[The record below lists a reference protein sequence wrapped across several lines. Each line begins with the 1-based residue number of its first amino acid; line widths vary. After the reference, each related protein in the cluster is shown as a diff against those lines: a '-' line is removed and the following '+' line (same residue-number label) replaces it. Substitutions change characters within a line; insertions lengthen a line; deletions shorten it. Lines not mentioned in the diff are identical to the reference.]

1 MKRPDP
7 VRLVYSTGVGRVC
20 VTCGWPSDQCK
31 CSSKEEEKIPSK
43 VVVKLRLETKG
54 RGGKMVTVLDGIPN
68 NSDFLE
74 GLAKDLKK
82 ALGTGGSVVGAT
94 IELQG
99 EWRERLRVLL
109 PSKNLSVKG

>member
-1 MKRPDP
+1 MNRPDP

-20 VTCGWPSDQCK
+20 ATCGWPEKECK
-31 CSSKEEEKIPSK
+31 CSSKAEEKIPPK
-43 VVVKLRLETKG
+43 AVVKLRLEKKG
-54 RGGKMVTVLDGIPN
+54 RGGKTVTVLDGLPKN
-68 NSDFLE
+68 TDFLE

-109 PSKNLSVKG
+109 PSKNLSVRG

>member
-1 MKRPDP
+1 MNRRDP
-7 VRLVYSTGVGRVC
+7 VRLVYSTATGRVC
-20 VTCGWPSDQCK
+20 ATCGWPEKECK

-54 RGGKMVTVLDGIPN
+54 RAGKVVTVLDGLPRN
-68 NSDFLE
+68 TEFLN
-74 GLAKDLKK
+74 GLVKDLKK
-82 ALGTGGSVVGAT
+82 ALGTGGSVKDAT

-109 PSKNLSVKG
+109 PQKNLLVKG